1 MRLAHE
7 FVADAPQRPAASVQ
21 TGRAVA
27 PAALTPDGMLALQ
40 RSAGNRAATRAV
52 RSLQR
57 FHLPHQTPAGV
68 THPDDETSLIAPTFQ
83 DMLGTLR
90 ALIDAAV
97 SWGSTVNMDKL
108 IKSVG
113 GQTALDKVNMDSST
127 KGSPAFRNRYLFTSR
142 CGLIDMLHFL
152 EMLYIAHFLEGQSV
166 DPNRAATRMGREHE
180 LASEHGSAAESR
192 FGAEDTTSNAL
203 GAFTARGLA
212 AIPQADDLFDAI
224 KGTLERCDPVGFTS
238 LSASSRSTV
247 THFYGDLVRDPDSP
261 GDLIPKH
268 QSSAAAPLLIDIP
281 ELRGRERSFPF
292 RLDFDDPDFKTIAG
306 RAFAKGSVD
315 AQSGRDIRRFVNGQ
329 RLEVLKLMSTEEKF
343 RMLRVLLGDDVSS
356 DDIEAANRLNK
367 ALTADEKSQWQ
378 KELPLL
384 K

>member
-1 MRLAHE
+1 MRLAQE
-7 FVADAPQRPAASVQ
+7 FVADAPQRPATSGQ
-21 TGRAVA
+21 PGRAVA
-27 PAALTPDGMLALQ
+27 PAALTPEGMLALQ

-57 FHLPHQTPAGV
+57 FHLPHQTPAGIK
-68 THPDDETSLIAPTFQ
+68 HADDETSLIAPTFH
-83 DMLGTLR
+83 DMLSTLR

-97 SWGSTVNMDKL
+97 SWGSTVNMDRL

-127 KGSPAFRNRYLFTSR
+127 KGSPVFRNRYLFTSR

-180 LASEHGSAAESR
+180 VASEHGSAAESR

-224 KGTLERCDPVGFTS
+224 KDTLERCDPVGFAS
-238 LSASSRSTV
+238 LSASSQSTV
-247 THFYGDLVRDPDSP
+247 THFYGDLVPDPDSP

-306 RAFAKGSVD
+306 RAFEKGSVD

-329 RLEVLKLMSTEEKF
+329 RLEVLKLMSIEEKF
-343 RMLRVLLGDDVSS
+343 RMLRVLLGDDVSG

-367 ALTADEKSQWQ
+367 ALSADEKSQWQ